1 MFSKS
6 VFRFK
11 SILSVAAIVAAASLP
26 SLVGAAVKDEI
37 ANRTS
42 PVGKICMSGDSCAAA
57 PIVVASGPRSGEDIY
72 NASCLA
78 CHNTGA
84 AGAPKLG
91 DVAAWAPRIDQGA
104 ETLYTHAIAGFNS
117 MPAKGLCMTCSDDDI
132 KASVDYMVTNSK

>member
-1 MFSKS
+1 VSLKS

-11 SILSVAAIVAAASLP
+11 SILSVAAIVTAASLP

-42 PVGKICMSGDSCAAA
+42 PIGDICMSGDSCAAA
-57 PIVVASGPRSGEDIY
+57 PVVVASGPRSGEDIY

-91 DVAAWAPRIDQGA
+91 DVAAWVPRIGQGT
-104 ETLYTHAIAGFNS
+104 ETLYTHAIDGFKG
-117 MPAKGLCMTCSDDDI
+117 MPAKGLCMTCSDEDI
-132 KASVDYMVTNSK
+132 KATVDYMVTNSK